1 VTGNKGEG
9 LTTRGR
15 NDALGQLVAA
25 VSEVES
31 TSDIRSPLAAP
42 DWVTGKPPPPVDR
55 WHPEHCGDIGMEIRA
70 DGSWWHEGSQIR
82 RSELMQLFASIL
94 RLEEDGKYYLVT
106 PVEKVVVKVAL
117 HPLRVTDAEPLA
129 GHSPEV
135 LILTL
140 NTGGQI
146 PLDKRHALTPEPR
159 AADAAF
165 VTLDNGL
172 TALFTRAAWYRLVEQ
187 ADESGAIFS
196 DGQRRPL
203 LPEN

>member
-1 VTGNKGEG
+1 MPQ
-9 LTTRGR
+9 GR
-15 NDALGQLVAA
+15 SDALGQLVAA
-25 VSEVES
+25 VSSVES
-31 TSDIRSPLAAP
+31 NADIRSPLAAP
-42 DWVTGKPPPPVDR
+42 DWVTGKPPPPLDR

-70 DGSWWHEGSQIR
+70 DGSWWHDGSQIR
-82 RSELMQLFASIL
+82 RSELVQLFASIL
-94 RLEEDGKYYLVT
+94 RLEEDGEYYLVT

-146 PLDKRHALTPEPR
+146 PLDNRHTLTPEPL
-159 AADAAF
+159 AADAAY